1 MSLKEEVAE
10 LRAKVKAGKLTD
22 IEQTQSICQLLN
34 CGMQDTGELL
44 VLMLAWPEAE
54 PDSVLFPVGG
64 TDEWLNRKYRWGKDE
79 WGMKRRRLLD
89 YLYNELHKEPS

>member
-1 MSLKEEVAE
+1 MSLKEKVAA
-10 LRAKVKAGKLTD
+10 LHAKVRAVKLTD
-22 IEQTQSICQLLN
+22 DEQTLSICQLLN
-34 CGMQDTGELL
+34 CGQDAGELMA
-44 VLMLAWPEAE
+44 LMLAWPEAE

-64 TDEWLNRKYRWGKDE
+64 TNEWINRKYRWGKDE